1 MHESETIPITPE
13 KTPFHHVSVLSREV
27 LAGLQVKAGGT
38 YLDATLGGGGH
49 SRLILAAAEDVQLVG
64 IDQDQMALDA
74 TRPTL
79 PDRVELWQGSFADYN
94 PGDRRFDGIV
104 ADLGVSS
111 PQLDTA
117 ERGFSF
123 QQAAPLD
130 MRMDQRQDLT
140 AAGVIN
146 HWREADLVQIFS
158 EYGEERFSKRIARA
172 IVAARPLQSTV
183 ELAETIRQ
191 AVPGKFRYGRI
202 HPATR
207 VFQALRIAVNRELDA
222 LDAFLVRAPHWLKPG
237 GRIAIIS
244 FHSLED
250 RRVKNQFRASEQLQ
264 IITKKPL
271 TAQPDELAQN
281 RRSRSAKLRIA
292 ERRILD

>member
-1 MHESETIPITPE
+1 MHDGKSLTSSNA
-13 KTPFHHVSVLSREV
+13 TPFVHVAVLSREILV
-27 LAGLQVKAGGT
+27 GLQIKAGGV
-38 YLDATLGGGGH
+38 YLDATLGGGSH
-49 SRLILAAAEDVQLVG
+49 SRLILNAAAGVQLVG

-74 TRPTL
+74 TRSTL
-79 PDRVELWQGSFADYN
+79 PDSVELWQGNFADYD
-94 PGDRRFDGIV
+94 PGTRHFDGIV

-111 PQLDTA
+111 PQLDRA

-130 MRMDQRQDLT
+130 MRMDQSQDLT
-140 AAGVIN
+140 AADMIN

-158 EYGEERFSKRIARA
+158 AYGEERFSKRIARA
-172 IVAARPLQSTV
+172 IVAARPLHSTV
-183 ELAETIRQ
+183 DLAETIRQ

-207 VFQALRIAVNRELDA
+207 VFQALRIAVNRELDV
-222 LDAFLVRAPHWLKPG
+222 LETFLTSAPTWLKPG

-250 RRVKNQFRASEQLQ
+250 RRVKNQFRACEQLQ

-271 TAQPDELAQN
+271 TAQPDELA
-281 RRSRSAKLRIA
+281 A
-292 ERRILD
+292 